1 MVAGFPVMRFLLLFL
16 MFASV
21 CAADPAA
28 AIERAHAQI
37 WDRFVDAHGILI
49 DYVGLDGK
57 TDLPTPE
64 ECKAGKPNALGWY
77 QPLENGAMFG
87 GLYMDAA
94 VNRWQL
100 NQSSQNA
107 GEARRLMEGLL
118 FLNSISEVKGFV
130 GRGVTTDGVSHYPMG
145 SNDQTGP
152 WFYGLWRYYVS
163 GIATSEEKVRI
174 AKHLLETA
182 EAIIALRWRMP
193 AEAPFGTRGSFDGFH
208 FEEVSRQL
216 FVLKMLESLTGDS
229 KWAQEYR
236 SALAQTGG
244 PENLSK
250 RQVCENGMKFFYA
263 RTHNWTSCCA
273 VVALRG
279 LWEMEGDPELKTVY
293 ARGLSASARLAAEAL
308 PMALN
313 YDPEDSSVLNL
324 NWRETMMPLW
334 KPQQTE
340 QEAVSLADLQRRAFD
355 KESPRRSREA
365 STVRE
370 PTAAAWIVSLCPDR
384 AFVGQYR
391 ATIERM
397 VERYNY
403 PRLYYSGVFWVES
416 AWYRLTAP

>member
-1 MVAGFPVMRFLLLFL
+1 MD
-16 MFASV
+16 S
-21 CAADPAA
+21 
-28 AIERAHAQI
+28 
-37 WDRFVDAHGILI
+37 HGILI
-49 DYVGLDGK
+49 DYAGLDGK

-94 VNRWQL
+94 VNRWKL
-100 NQSSQNA
+100 TQSGQDA
-107 GEARRLMEGLL
+107 EKARRLMEGLL

-163 GIATSEEKVRI
+163 GLATPSEKARI
-174 AKHLLETA
+174 AKHLHETA

-216 FVLKMLESLTGDS
+216 FVLKVLQAITADS
-229 KWAQEYR
+229 KWEQEYR
-236 SALAQTGG
+236 NALEQTGG
-244 PENLSK
+244 PEKLSK
-250 RQVCENGMKFFYA
+250 REVCENGMKFFYA

-279 LWEMEGDPELKTVY
+279 LWEMETDPALKEVY

-313 YDPEDSSVLNL
+313 YDPEDPSVLNL

-340 QEAVSLADLQRRAFD
+340 QEAASLADLQRRAFD
-355 KESPRRSREA
+355 RESPRRSREA
-365 STVRE
+365 NTVRE
-370 PTAAAWIVSLCPDR
+370 PTAAAWIVSLCPDT
-384 AFVGQYR
+384 AFVAEHR
-391 ATIERM
+391 ATIEAM
-397 VERYNY
+397 AEGYNY
-403 PRLYYSGVFWVES
+403 TRLYYSGFFWIES
-416 AWYRLTAP
+416 AWYRLNSP

>member
-1 MVAGFPVMRFLLLFL
+1 
-16 MFASV
+16 
-21 CAADPAA
+21 
-28 AIERAHAQI
+28 
-37 WDRFVDAHGILI
+37 
-49 DYVGLDGK
+49 
-57 TDLPTPE
+57 
-64 ECKAGKPNALGWY
+64 
-77 QPLENGAMFG
+77 MFG

-94 VNRWQL
+94 INRWKLTHSGQD
-100 NQSSQNA
+100 A
-107 GEARRLMEGLL
+107 EKARRLMEGLL

-130 GRGVTTDGVSHYPMG
+130 GRGVTTDGVSHFPMG

-163 GIATSEEKVRI
+163 GVAKPGERTRI

-216 FVLKMLESLTGDS
+216 FVLKMLESVTGDAR
-229 KWAQEYR
+229 WAQEYR
-236 SALAQTGG
+236 NALEQTGG
-244 PENLSK
+244 PEKLSK
-250 RQVCENGMKFFYA
+250 RAVCENGMKFFYA

-273 VVALRG
+273 VAALRG
-279 LWEMEGDPELKTVY
+279 LWEMEADPELKEVY
-293 ARGLSASARLAAEAL
+293 ERGLSASARLAAEAL

-313 YDPEDSSVLNL
+313 YDPEDASVLNL

-340 QEAVSLADLQRRAFD
+340 QEAVGLADLQRRAFD
-355 KESPRRSREA
+355 RESPRRSREA

-384 AFVGQYR
+384 AFASQHR
-391 ATIERM
+391 AAIEAM
-397 VERYNY
+397 GERYDY
-403 PRLYYSGVFWVES
+403 ARLYYSGFFWIES
-416 AWYRLTAP
+416 AWYRLNAP